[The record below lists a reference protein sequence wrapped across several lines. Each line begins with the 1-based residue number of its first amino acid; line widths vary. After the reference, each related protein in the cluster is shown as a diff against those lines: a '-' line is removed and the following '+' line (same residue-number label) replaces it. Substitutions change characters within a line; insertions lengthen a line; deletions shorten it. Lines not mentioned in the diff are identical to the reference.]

1 MIVHHCNGKK
11 YNMDNW
17 GQEIMEDILREESPW
32 WKNFNLKNKTKK
44 KKKNHSIYDFKYLI
58 WSQIC
63 GDAEWPRLV

>member
-1 MIVHHCNGKK
+1 MSFIIVTKCLLIVHHCNGKK

-44 KKKNHSIYDFKYLI
+44 KKESLNL
-58 WSQIC
+58 W
-63 GDAEWPRLV
+63 L